1 MTRLNLLRPHNTDGI
16 INGLVTVFAFAPA
29 PMTNLKWPLHP
40 DTRICTQLKSCTM
53 TIFWLRDKLHRDTAP
68 APIYQLSATE
78 TDFQPLSNLAP
89 RPRHHAIKFV
99 P

>member
-68 APIYQLSATE
+68 VPIYQISTPGAIPVHLE
-78 TDFQPLSNLAP
+78 TLYRDRASTQ
-89 RPRHHAIKFV
+89 
-99 P
+99 